1 MSQITSIAR
10 DFLSRSRFYK
20 TFQYLKKRHFLYIAL
35 FVSFVFFAANLKAEV
50 VYQVDAASRY
60 IWRGFDLNP
69 YKKPVIQPSIDFAF
83 GQSGFSLN
91 LKSSISFV
99 SKDLNEF
106 DLTLSYATDLS
117 KDVSLAAGL
126 IHYAWYLADNFKF
139 KDDTSHE
146 FFLSIESPTIFLH
159 PSLSIYYDFTAG
171 DGIYI
176 QLEIGH
182 SFPLFEK
189 LGANLSASL
198 GYNGGQWLAE
208 ESDPGFSDFN
218 FGLTLPFQNGPFQ
231 ISAFANY
238 TIVLL
243 DAIGEENHFWFG
255 ISLSCTRT
263 P

>member
-1 MSQITSIAR
+1 
-10 DFLSRSRFYK
+10 
-20 TFQYLKKRHFLYIAL
+20 LKKCHFLYIAL
-35 FVSFVFFAANLKAEV
+35 FVSFVFLAANLKAQV
-50 VYQVDAASRY
+50 VYQVDTASRY

-69 YKKPVIQPSIDFAF
+69 HKKPVIQPSIDFAF

-91 LKSSISFV
+91 LWSSISFV

-106 DLTLSYATDLS
+106 DLTLSYSTDLS
-117 KDVSLAAGL
+117 KDISLAAGL
-126 IHYAWYLADNFKF
+126 IHYAWYLTENFNI

-146 FFLSIESPTIFLH
+146 VFLSIKSPTIFLR

-171 DGIYI
+171 DGIYLL
-176 QLEIGH
+176 LEIIH

-189 LGANLSASL
+189 LGTDLSASL

-208 ESDPGFSDFN
+208 DSDPGFSDLN
-218 FGLTLPFQNGPFQ
+218 FGLTLPFQTGPFQ

-255 ISLSCTRT
+255 ISLSYTGTGKRELK
-263 P
+263 

>member
-1 MSQITSIAR
+1 
-10 DFLSRSRFYK
+10 
-20 TFQYLKKRHFLYIAL
+20 LKNRHFLYIAL
-35 FVSFVFFAANLKAEV
+35 FVSFVFFAVNLKAEV

-69 YKKPVIQPSIDFAF
+69 HKKPVIQPSIDFAF
-83 GQSGFSLN
+83 GQSGFSLK
-91 LKSSISFV
+91 LWSSISFV

-126 IHYAWYLADNFKF
+126 IHYAWYLAENFKF
-139 KDDTSHE
+139 EDDTSHE
-146 FFLSIESPTIFLH
+146 VFLSIESLTVFLH

-171 DGIYI
+171 DGIYVL
-176 QLEIGH
+176 LEIGH

-189 LGANLSASL
+189 LGADLSASL

-208 ESDPGFSDFN
+208 GSDPGFSDLN
-218 FGLTLPFQNGPFQ
+218 FGLTLPFQTGPFQ

-243 DAIGEENHFWFG
+243 DAVGEENHFWFG
-255 ISLSCTRT
+255 ISLSCTGT
-263 P
+263 GKHE